1 MSEPFPRGEIAS
13 GEVLAF
19 EIASEDGIYSDG
31 DLSSAG
37 VGALTPVGAALSQ
50 CDLASA
56 GVAAVLAT
64 GAALA
69 QAALAADGLSATAL
83 VASALVQGDMAS
95 ASDSAADF
103 DGVTFM
109 ARLELGDDPM
119 ERAAERRDMARVGEV
134 RAMQTPGNAGITRPG
149 EQRGMTK

>member
-1 MSEPFPRGEIAS
+1 MLEPFPRGEIAS
-13 GEVLAF
+13 GEVLTF
-19 EIASEDGIYSDG
+19 EIARETGIYSDG

-50 CDLASA
+50 ADMASA

-69 QAALAADGLSATAL
+69 QAALAADGLSTAAFP
-83 VASALVQGDMAS
+83 ASALIQGDFT
-95 ASDSAADF
+95 AAGQGAAAF
-103 DGVTFM
+103 SGLTFM
-109 ARLELGDDPM
+109 ARLDLGDDPM
-119 ERAAERRDMARVGEV
+119 TRVAEQRDMSRPAESRGMEGQSGVD
-134 RAMQTPGNAGITRPG
+134 ITRPG